1 MSNELAIILRTA
13 DQTRKS
19 EVCIPPGMTGN
30 EVIEA
35 AIVNWSLPK
44 DVTYTIVNTT
54 RNQVLNSSQAI
65 SSQNVHPGD
74 FLSLDNTLTA
84 G

>member
-1 MSNELAIILRTA
+1 
-13 DQTRKS
+13 
-19 EVCIPPGMTGN
+19 
-30 EVIEA
+30 
-35 AIVNWSLPK
+35 
-44 DVTYTIVNTT
+44 
-54 RNQVLNSSQAI
+54 VLNSSQAI